1 MIELNDIDGFEWDE
15 GNEKKSLEKHK
26 VSRREAEEVFNS
38 QPFIVLRTAYLN
50 EERFQ
55 MFGESK
61 HRLITIIF
69 TLRKSK
75 IRIISARDMSKK
87 ERSFY
92 ENKLKEEKAKADSG
106 IQDRR

>member
-1 MIELNDIDGFEWDE
+1 MIELNDLEGFEWDD
-15 GNEKKSLEKHK
+15 GNIRKSFNKHN
-26 VSRREAEEVFNS
+26 VSIKEAEEVFNS

-69 TLRKSK
+69 TIRKKK

-87 ERSFY
+87 ERIFY
-92 ENKLKEEKAKADSG
+92 EEKLKEEA
-106 IQDRR
+106 

>member
-1 MIELNDIDGFEWDE
+1 MIQLNDIEGFEWDK
-15 GNEKKSLEKHK
+15 GNVQKNFHKHN
-26 VSRREAEEVFNS
+26 VSIKEAEEVFNS
-38 QPFIVLRTAYLN
+38 QPFIVVRTAYLN

-61 HRLITIIF
+61 LRPITIIF
-69 TLRKSK
+69 TIRKNN

-87 ERSFY
+87 ERKFY
-92 ENKLKEEKAKADSG
+92 EDKLKEEVKANTR

>member
-1 MIELNDIDGFEWDE
+1 MIELKDIEGFDWDE
-15 GNEKKSLEKHK
+15 GNKQKSFTKHN
-26 VSRREAEEVFNS
+26 VSIKEAEEVFNS

-61 HRLITIIF
+61 HRLLTIIF
-69 TLRKSK
+69 TIRKNR

-87 ERSFY
+87 ERNFY
-92 ENKLKEEKAKADSG
+92 EDKLNEEAKGDSG
-106 IQDRR
+106 I

>member
-1 MIELNDIDGFEWDE
+1 MIELNDLEGFEWDD
-15 GNEKKSLEKHK
+15 GNIRKIFNKHN
-26 VSRREAEEVFNS
+26 VSIKEAEEVFNS
-38 QPFIVLRTAYLN
+38 QPYIVLRTAYLN

-69 TLRKSK
+69 TIRKKK

-87 ERSFY
+87 ERIFY
-92 ENKLKEEKAKADSG
+92 EEKLKEEA
-106 IQDRR
+106 